1 MELSWENL
9 LTHYLSCL
17 KLKGLIMIFCVVT
30 GHVYG
35 IGISVPVGEC
45 EGKAF
50 EPVSIIIDKL
60 C

>member
-1 MELSWENL
+1 M
-9 LTHYLSCL
+9 TYRV
-17 KLKGLIMIFCVVT
+17 FT

-50 EPVSIIIDKL
+50 EPVSVKINYVVSKYMILITFWGQHGHWNFKL
-60 C
+60 F